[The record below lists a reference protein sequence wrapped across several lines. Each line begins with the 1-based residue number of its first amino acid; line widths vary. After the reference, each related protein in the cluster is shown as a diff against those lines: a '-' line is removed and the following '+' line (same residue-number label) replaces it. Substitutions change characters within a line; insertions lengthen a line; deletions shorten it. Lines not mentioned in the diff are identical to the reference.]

1 MIQLPFNNVDYK
13 ETHKPHGGDKLAY
26 RLIILIIASR
36 TPHYDEFKKCWDVYA
51 SKFPEVKCFFLYSD
65 PSIKADVIVDKDTIT
80 HKYEEWYEPG
90 ILFKTIA
97 GMEMCSQLFHYDY
110 LLRTNLSSFIH
121 IPRILEFLKT
131 QPTSNYIAAKTNI
144 YREGVVCL
152 SGAGF
157 ILSRDVVQSF
167 LRVITENRITNDV
180 IQLPDDVAI
189 SKILEDYVKIEKFT
203 EILRY
208 DCEEVTLPESIPNHI
223 FHIRNKTEWKYH
235 HREID
240 IENMTRQIAYFY
252 NV

>member
-1 MIQLPFNNVDYK
+1 MIQLPFKNVEYRETYK
-13 ETHKPHGGDKLAY
+13 PNDGDKVAY
-26 RLIILIIASR
+26 RLVILIIASR
-36 TPHYDEFKKCWDVYA
+36 SPHYDEFKKCWVAYA

-65 PSIKADVIVDKDTIT
+65 PSIDVDVIVDKDTIT

-97 GMEMCSQLFHYDY
+97 GMEICSQLFYYDY

-131 QPTSNYIAAKTNI
+131 QPTTNYTASKQNI
-144 YREGVVCL
+144 YREGVCGL

-167 LRVITENRITNDV
+167 LHIITENKLTNDV
-180 IQLPDDVAI
+180 ILLPDDVAI
-189 SKILEDYVKIEKFT
+189 SQILKDYVKMETFVD
-203 EILRY
+203 ILRY
-208 DCEEVTLPESIPNHI
+208 DCEELTLPDMIPNHI